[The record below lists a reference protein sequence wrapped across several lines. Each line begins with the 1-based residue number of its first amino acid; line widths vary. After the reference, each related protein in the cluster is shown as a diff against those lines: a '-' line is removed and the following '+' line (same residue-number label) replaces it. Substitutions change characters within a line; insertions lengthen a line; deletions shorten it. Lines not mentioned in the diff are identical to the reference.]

1 MPVIYVCR
9 FASVMQKQVTI
20 YGPNIRRKGPSISVP
35 NLKRI
40 AQFVQTLLRG
50 PKNGKLGRDPGHA
63 HLWSFYDPYAGRV
76 RPLCLYQISSG

>member
-20 YGPNIRRKGPSISVP
+20 YGPYIRRKGPSISVP

-50 PKNGKLGRDPGHA
+50 PKNGKLGHVTRP
-63 HLWSFYDPYAGRV
+63 
-76 RPLCLYQISSG
+76 RPLMVVL